1 MRQVRIFR
9 ASQFDH
15 LENRTVPSQGVVP
28 VLFETN
34 FAIPAEVASLK
45 DVRVAFATFLADY
58 LKAVDQVLL
67 APGPDGSVNPSANRA
82 AFNNRVDLALSEL
95 DTSVIAAVETANL
108 PDTQTVII
116 DVQAAIIGDDPSSLA
131 NRLAALPT
139 PAGSP
144 SPGLLTQII
153 ASTSDVEQAART
165 ILNTLGGPPRGVVVP
180 SGTELGEG
188 ASPSSTDKSSP
199 TTFTAPTTTASGHVR
214 QAYSAFLQSYFRAV
228 QQVLLAP
235 GPDGAVNPAANRA
248 AFDAR
253 VADSLK
259 ALNNGV
265 ASAVSNVPQ
274 AAVAAAKTQQA
285 LVGGGAD
292 SLEAQLRA
300 LPTPANAQDAIRVF
314 GFNSTKAIGN
324 SLALIMGDVAAFVNG
339 TGSGR

>member
-1 MRQVRIFR
+1 MRQTRVFR
-9 ASQFDH
+9 PTQFDH
-15 LENRTVPSQGVVP
+15 LEDRAVPSQGVVP

-34 FAIPAEVASLK
+34 FAIPAEVANLK
-45 DVRVAFATFLADY
+45 QVRVAFATFLADY

-67 APGPDGSVNPSANRA
+67 APGPDGSVNPAANRT
-82 AFNNRVDLALSEL
+82 AFNQRVDLALSEL
-95 DTSVIAAVETANL
+95 DTTVVAAVATANL

-116 DVQAAIIGDDPSSLA
+116 DVQAAIVGDDPESLA

-139 PAGSP
+139 PAATPATGA
-144 SPGLLTQII
+144 LTQII
-153 ASTSDVEQAART
+153 ASTNDVEQAART
-165 ILNTLGGPPRGVVVP
+165 ILNTLGGPPRGIVVP
-180 SGTELGEG
+180 SGTELGES
-188 ASPSSTDKSSP
+188 ASPSSGDKSS
-199 TTFTAPTTTASGHVR
+199 TTPFTAPTTTVSGHVR

-235 GPDGAVNPAANRA
+235 GADGAINPGANRA

-253 VADSLK
+253 VSDSLK

-265 ASAVSNVPQ
+265 ASAVSSVPQ
-274 AAVAAAKTQQA
+274 AAAVTAKTQQA
-285 LVGGGAD
+285 LVGGGGN

-300 LPTPANAQDAIRVF
+300 LPTPSSARDAVSVF